1 MPTQKFCTYSDRP
14 LCMEHAFPGTNV
26 NILKGIKCMVLVGNY
41 EIIGGGAEK
50 RSKITG
56 LFQVQNY
63 MV

>member
-1 MPTQKFCTYSDRP
+1 
-14 LCMEHAFPGTNV
+14 MEHAFPGTNV